1 MKPAL
6 LLLVAVAYFSAHA
19 AVESKLLAVSDW
31 SEPVGY
37 REVGKHGR
45 SIRGRLLI
53 CEGYSSAYTG
63 KTPETQ
69 VYLELHNVSS
79 GVGSPIE
86 LYCDVRDGLQCELLD
101 GHGQAAPTPP
111 TFNGGFPE
119 ACWITLPHD
128 ATVRLRASWYGHG
141 TQEGSDLRVPFYHEL
156 AVPAGTTNFTPEN
169 CTYEILA
176 PGMRSDDTNIAFLRC
191 TIHGHLGYS
200 DSTVFDG
207 VRRRHKFD

>member
-6 LLLVAVAYFSAHA
+6 LLLVAVASFSAHA

-37 REVGKHGR
+37 REVGKHGC

-69 VYLELHNVSS
+69 VYLELHNVSN

-141 TQEGSDLRVPFYHEL
+141 TQEGSDLRVPVYHEL
-156 AVPAGTTNFTPEN
+156 AVPAGTTNDYFLSGTFTVAPPTN
-169 CTYEILA
+169 HVFSPGHEIWKGKLVL
-176 PGMRSDDTNIAFLRC
+176 PRFQ
-191 TIHGHLGYS
+191 
-200 DSTVFDG
+200 VP
-207 VRRRHKFD
+207 RRKP